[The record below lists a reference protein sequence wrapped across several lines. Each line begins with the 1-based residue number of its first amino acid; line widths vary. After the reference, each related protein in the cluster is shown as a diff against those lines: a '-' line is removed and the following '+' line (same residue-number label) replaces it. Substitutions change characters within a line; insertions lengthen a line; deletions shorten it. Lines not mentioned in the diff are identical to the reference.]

1 MKLFVFFNIAG
12 LTNEYDGDAYFIRDG
27 RVAEVPCFEDIEKFG
42 LLNTLGNLFY
52 FSVVVYSTVGFGEMI
67 PIGPLGKGIM
77 IFEGI
82 IGGLILAIL
91 IIALYKK
98 TMDR

>member
-1 MKLFVFFNIAG
+1 MNKIDSFF
-12 LTNEYDGDAYFIRDG
+12 T
-27 RVAEVPCFEDIEKFG
+27 EDIEKFG

-67 PIGPLGKGIM
+67 PIGLLGKSTM

>member
-1 MKLFVFFNIAG
+1 MMLYGVEGIKYGDPINGDRIIGFFSDD
-12 LTNEYDGDAYFIRDG
+12 LQKY
-27 RVAEVPCFEDIEKFG
+27 G

-52 FSVVVYSTVGFGEMI
+52 FSVVVYSTVGFGEML
-67 PIGPLGKGIM
+67 PIGPIGKATM
-77 IFEGI
+77 IFEGLV
-82 IGGLILAIL
+82 GGLILAIL